1 MKRYQLLTFFA
12 ALSALNAQAQ
22 IDYTGGTYSQN
33 FDGLP
38 SSGTV
43 TSPFSATVGVQGNI
57 PGASEFKGTKAG
69 GTGTTPM
76 PFNVDDGNSSSGALY
91 SYGAANSS
99 DRALG
104 TLASGSNIPAFGVE
118 LVNNTPFSF
127 TSFTLTIS
135 REQWRSSTTTL
146 NTVIFEF
153 GTSGVAGV
161 SSGNFLT
168 QPGFTPLST
177 FDLVGASPVATNGPL
192 DGNAN
197 SIILTGSIPVSL
209 DPGQSL
215 FLRWTDTND
224 TGSDAGLAIDNF
236 SITGI
241 PEPST
246 YMLLGL
252 GLLVCGQRFLR
263 RKTNA

>member
-1 MKRYQLLTFFA
+1 MKKYQVLTVLA
-12 ALSALNAQAQ
+12 ALSSLTAQAQ

-33 FDGLP
+33 FDAMP

-43 TSPFSATVGVQGNI
+43 ASPFSSTVGVQGSI
-57 PGASEFKGTKAG
+57 PGATEFKGTKAG
-69 GTGTTPM
+69 GTGTSPM
-76 PFNVDDGNSSSGALY
+76 PFTVDNGSANSGALY
-91 SYGAANSS
+91 SYGETNSS

-104 TLASGSNIPAFGVE
+104 TLASGSNVPAFGVE

-127 TSFTLTIS
+127 ASFTLTVS
-135 REQWRSSTTTL
+135 REQWRSSTQTL

-177 FDLVGASPVATNGPL
+177 FDLVGASPVATNGLL

-197 SIILTGSIPVSL
+197 SIVLTGTIPVSL

-236 SITGI
+236 SITGV

-246 YMLLGL
+246 YVLLGF
-252 GLLVCGQRFLR
+252 GLLLCAQRFLR
-263 RKTNA
+263 RKNA